1 MTLLIQNNNSF
12 IVIGVFLVD
21 AVVKWSNCWTRW
33 VGTDISQG
41 VETYVRDVTSVCP
54 SYSVYGV
61 YGTGIKTSH
70 AGK

>member
-54 SYSVYGV
+54 SYMASTVRELKHPTQGN
-61 YGTGIKTSH
+61 
-70 AGK
+70 